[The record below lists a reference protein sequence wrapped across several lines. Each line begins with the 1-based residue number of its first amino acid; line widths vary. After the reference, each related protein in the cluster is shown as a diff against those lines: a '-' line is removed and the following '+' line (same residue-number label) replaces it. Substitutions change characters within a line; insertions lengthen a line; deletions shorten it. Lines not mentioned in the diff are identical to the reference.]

1 MFPGGGA
8 GERDR
13 GAARLEKAGG
23 EPSTGARGAA
33 EEHEATT
40 TATRRRG
47 AGERGDSLQ
56 APGVGLGR
64 EEKVARGGLLCRC
77 LG

>member
-1 MFPGGGA
+1 MFPGGREGRSRGCALRLGGSGGA
-8 GERDR
+8 
-13 GAARLEKAGG
+13 
-23 EPSTGARGAA
+23 PSTGARGAA

-64 EEKVARGGLLCRC
+64 EEKVDRGGLLCRC